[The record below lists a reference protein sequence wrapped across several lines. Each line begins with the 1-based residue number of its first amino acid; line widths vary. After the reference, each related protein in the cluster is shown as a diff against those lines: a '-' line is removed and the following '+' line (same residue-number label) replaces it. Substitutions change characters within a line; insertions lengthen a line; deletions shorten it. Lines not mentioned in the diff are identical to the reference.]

1 MFTIKRLAKPDG
13 AKLKSGIRDGVLVLL
28 VIAFCASFFVGN
40 KPQALASFDL
50 KGATKLF
57 VKQVSSA
64 HLSKAKQA
72 LHAKRFSR
80 VLKQTLN
87 EYAKAHNLIIL
98 VKGAVLAGPDITPQ
112 IERQVALNMGGR
124 HD

>member
-1 MFTIKRLAKPDG
+1 M
-13 AKLKSGIRDGVLVLL
+13 V
-28 VIAFCASFFVGN
+28 
-40 KPQALASFDL
+40 SFDL

-72 LHAKRFSR
+72 LLAKRFSR

-87 EYAKAHNLIIL
+87 KYAKAHNLIIL

>member
-1 MFTIKRLAKPDG
+1 MQWIKGHLLKGKP
-13 AKLKSGIRDGVLVLL
+13 AIKVTIRDSVLTLL
-28 VIAFCASFFVGN
+28 VIAFCASLFVGN
-40 KPQALASFDL
+40 KPQAVVSFDL

-57 VKQVSSA
+57 VKQVSSS

-72 LHAKRFSR
+72 LLSSRFSR

-87 EYAKAHNLIIL
+87 KYAKAHNLIIL
-98 VKGAVLAGPDITPQ
+98 VKGAVLAGPDITLQ

>member
-1 MFTIKRLAKPDG
+1 MQWIKGHL
-13 AKLKSGIRDGVLVLL
+13 LKGNPAIKGTIRDSVLALL
-28 VIAFCASFFVGN
+28 VIAFFGSFFVGN
-40 KPQALASFDL
+40 KPQAVVSFDL

-72 LHAKRFSR
+72 LLAKRFSR
-80 VLKQTLN
+80 VLKQTLI

-112 IERQVALNMGGR
+112 IERQVALNMGER